1 MHAISRCGLERHSM
15 NKALSTAALAV
26 AASPLSW
33 PEASFDDSPE
43 RFNGAS
49 ASAPGALPGRVELS
63 IIIPTFNEAGHIGE
77 LLRRIAI
84 CLAGV
89 KWEAIVV
96 DDDSADGTAALV
108 RSLGR
113 ADPRLVCLERI
124 GRRGLSSACI
134 EGIGMASGRFVA
146 IIDADL
152 QHDEA
157 LLPSMLRTISDGP
170 FDLVVGS
177 RYMAGGGIDSWSFAR
192 RSLSRLATHI
202 THRVL
207 KIGLSDPMSGFFML
221 RPQIV
226 RDSSARLSGTGFK
239 LLLDLVASSPAAL
252 RIAELPYRFSPRQRG
267 QSKLDSGVAWAFL
280 LLLVKKAFE
289 RMRRRFGLFCVVGSS
304 GVVVQLG
311 VLWTVQGLF
320 GASFPAAQTVGVL
333 ASMVSN
339 FTLNNALTFRD
350 ARLRGGRF
358 MVGLS
363 QFAGL
368 CAVGAVINVV
378 IASALE
384 RSTGSRLMS
393 VVTGIIVG
401 AACNYVTTSL
411 IVWRRTARE
420 AF

>member
-1 MHAISRCGLERHSM
+1 MHAISNRGLERRSM

-26 AASPLSW
+26 AAAPRRW
-33 PEASFDDSPE
+33 PDASFDDSPAGC
-43 RFNGAS
+43 NS
-49 ASAPGALPGRVELS
+49 VSAPASDALAGGVDLS
-63 IIIPTFNEAGHIGE
+63 IVIPTFNEAGNIGE

-89 KWEAIVV
+89 AWEAIVV
-96 DDDSADGTAALV
+96 DDNSSDGTAALV
-108 RSLGR
+108 RTLGR
-113 ADPRLVCLERI
+113 ADPRLVCLQRI

-134 EGIGMASGRFVA
+134 EGIAMASGRFVA

-157 LLPSMLRTISDGP
+157 LLPAMLRTLSEGH

-177 RYMAGGGIDSWSFAR
+177 RYMAGGGIGSWSLAR

-202 THRVL
+202 TQRALNV
-207 KIGLSDPMSGFFML
+207 GLSDPMSGFFML

-226 RDSSARLSGTGFK
+226 RDCSGRLSGTGFK
-239 LLLDLVASSPAAL
+239 LLLDLVASSPSAL
-252 RIAELPYRFSPRQRG
+252 RIAELPYRFAPRQCG
-267 QSKLDSGVAWAFL
+267 QSKLDSAVAWAFL
-280 LLLVKKAFE
+280 LLIVKKALE
-289 RMRRRFGLFCVVGSS
+289 RSRRRFGLFCAVGSS
-304 GVVVQLG
+304 GVAVQLG
-311 VLWTVQGLF
+311 VFWMVQGLF
-320 GASFPAAQTVGVL
+320 GASFPAAQTAGVL

-339 FTLNNALTFRD
+339 VTLNNALTFRD
-350 ARLRGGRF
+350 ARLRGSRF

-368 CAVGAVINVV
+368 CAVGAMINVV
-378 IASALE
+378 SASALE
-384 RSTGSRLMS
+384 RSTASRLAS
-393 VVTGIIVG
+393 AVAGIVVG
-401 AACNYVTTSL
+401 AACNYLTTSL

>member
-1 MHAISRCGLERHSM
+1 MRAPSMRGLERHSM
-15 NKALSTAALAV
+15 NRASSAALAV
-26 AASPLSW
+26 AATSLSW
-33 PEASFDDSPE
+33 PEALADDSPA
-43 RFNGAS
+43 GLDKAPATAS
-49 ASAPGALPGRVELS
+49 DALPNSVELS
-63 IIIPTFNEAGHIGE
+63 IIIPTFNEAGNIGE

-89 KWEAIVV
+89 AWEAIVV
-96 DDDSADGTAALV
+96 DDNSSDGTAALV
-108 RSLGR
+108 RTLGHE
-113 ADPRLVCLERI
+113 DPRLVCLQRI

-157 LLPSMLRTISDGP
+157 LLPAMLRTISEGS

-177 RYMAGGGIDSWSFAR
+177 RYMAGGGIDSWSLAR
-192 RSLSRLATHI
+192 RSLSLLATHI

-207 KIGLSDPMSGFFML
+207 KVGLSDPMSGFFML

-226 RDSSARLSGTGFK
+226 RDSSGRLSGTGFK

-252 RIAELPYRFSPRQRG
+252 RIAELPYRFSPRQYG
-267 QSKLDSGVAWAFL
+267 QSKLDSRVAWAFL
-280 LLLVKKAFE
+280 LLIVKKALE
-289 RMRRRFGLFCVVGSS
+289 RMRRRFGMFCAVGSS
-304 GVVVQLG
+304 GVMVQLG

-339 FTLNNALTFRD
+339 FTLNNALTFRE
-350 ARLRGGRF
+350 ARLRGSSF

-368 CAVGAVINVV
+368 CAVGVVINVAV
-378 IASALE
+378 ASVLE
-384 RSTGSRLMS
+384 RSTGSRLIS
-393 VVTGIIVG
+393 VVVGILVG
-401 AACNYVTTSL
+401 AVCNYVTTSL
-411 IVWRRTARE
+411 IVWRRTAAE
-420 AF
+420 AN